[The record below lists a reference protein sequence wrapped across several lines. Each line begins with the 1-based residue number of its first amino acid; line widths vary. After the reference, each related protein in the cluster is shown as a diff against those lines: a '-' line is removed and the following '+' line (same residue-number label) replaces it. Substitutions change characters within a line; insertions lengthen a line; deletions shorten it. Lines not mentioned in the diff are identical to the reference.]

1 MDRIDPEG
9 RIFIPECRPDGKYR
23 SAQCHKSTGYCW
35 CVNED
40 NGKPIPGTSTHNVTP
55 DCSTAN
61 YRSFKGTLGFLTPEI
76 YYAIAIFSIGC
87 IEFAIAKMGSQSSFE
102 AIA

>member
-1 MDRIDPEG
+1 MPTKLDCTEERRNAEEMDRIDPEG

-61 YRSFKGTLGFLTPEI
+61 YRSFKGTKGPFTSDI
-76 YYAIAIFSIGC
+76 YYAIANFSTG
-87 IEFAIAKMGSQSSFE
+87 
-102 AIA
+102 